1 MKKKLLA
8 LLLCLVMAVGIL
20 PASVMAEEVDPRNP
34 EVQFTIV
41 KKVVKADDA
50 ATPPAETFAF
60 ELEDTEEVE
69 KKTPAT
75 YGIELLDDLK
85 IETDGDDDYVKTIK
99 ARIGMEY
106 VNPNGGWQA
115 IIPTGSQEPSSYYK
129 TFHITE
135 KNDGKDGWDYSTAKY
150 AVTFRF
156 DCDTGTVSCGV
167 YEIGNDV
174 SFRAAEFT
182 NTYTKQAPAPKTVE
196 IPFTVTVKQGGNV
209 APGKQTFELET
220 FGVGNSNANEYADV
234 KVTASVETDGVKDY
248 DGKLAI
254 TGPED
259 QVEQFTCEGFY
270 VREKNT
276 KAANWEYSDAVWYV
290 TPNIDGR
297 YDICPAELKTSDNG
311 DYYDPDR
318 DKVAEKMTFINTYTE
333 NKTVTPE
340 EPKSPKTGDNNR
352 MILWMAL
359 LFVSGG
365 VVVGAAAHSRKK
377 KCEE

>member
-20 PASVMAEEVDPRNP
+20 PASVMAEEVDSRNP

-41 KKVVKADDA
+41 KKVEKADNA
-50 ATPPAETFAF
+50 ATPPAEVF
-60 ELEDTEEVE
+60 EFVLKDTADEE
-69 KKTPAT
+69 KSLGD
-75 YGIELLDDLK
+75 YGITLLDDLK
-85 IETDGDDDYVKTIK
+85 IET
-99 ARIGMEY
+99 
-106 VNPNGGWQA
+106 NGVGVYQNTVRAKIDVTKVTENDGWQA
-115 IIPTGSQEPSSYYK
+115 IIPTGSQTVSSYYK
-129 TFHITE
+129 TFHIVE
-135 KNDGKDGWDYSTAKY
+135 KNDGEDGWKYSTAKY

-156 DCDTGTVSCGV
+156 DCDARTMTCGV

-248 DGKLAI
+248 DGKLTI

-290 TPNIDGR
+290 TPNIDGG

-318 DKVAEKMTFINTYTE
+318 EKVAEKMTFINTYTE
-333 NKTVTPE
+333 NQTVTPE

-365 VVVGAAAHSRKK
+365 VVVGATAYSRKK

>member
-20 PASVMAEEVDPRNP
+20 PTAAMAEEGDSRHP

-41 KKVVKADDA
+41 NKVVKAENA
-50 ATPPAETFAF
+50 ATPPAETFEF
-60 ELEDTEEVE
+60 ELEDTADE

-75 YGIELLDDLK
+75 YGIELDELK
-85 IETDGDDDYVKTIK
+85 IETNGAGDYVKTVK
-99 ARIGMEY
+99 ARIDMAK
-106 VNPNGGWQA
+106 VNPNGGWES
-115 IIPTGSQEPSSYYK
+115 IIPVGGQTASSYYK

-135 KNDGKDGWDYSTAKY
+135 KNDGKDGWEYSTNKY

-156 DCDTGTVSCGV
+156 DCDARTMSCGV

-174 SFRAAEFT
+174 SFRTAEFT
-182 NTYTKQAPAPKTVE
+182 NTYKKQAPAPKTVE

-209 APGKQTFELET
+209 APGKQTFELEA

-234 KVTASVETDGVKDY
+234 KVTASVETNGVKDY
-248 DGKLAI
+248 DGKLTI

-259 QVEQFTCEGFY
+259 QVEQFTSEGFY

-290 TPNIDGR
+290 TPNIDGG

-318 DKVAEKMTFINTYTE
+318 DKVAEKMTFVNTYTE

-340 EPKSPKTGDNNR
+340 KPESPKTGDNNS
-352 MILWMAL
+352 MILWIAL
-359 LFVSGG
+359 LFVSGS
-365 VVVGAAAHSRKK
+365 VVVGATAYSRKK
-377 KCEE
+377 ECKE